1 MRDMQQGVN
10 PNRPTPRR
18 RPTRRS
24 ASSAPPAAPT
34 RRRPTRRR
42 PTPTET
48 REEPR
53 TATLTPRMPTLIPAE
68 EKPLPEP
75 GETRGALSPEETSMG
90 RALLEAI
97 RDSGFGSPEEEIT
110 PGFESGETPHI
121 DIAYKSGKV
130 VQIPVE
136 DYHHSM
142 ITDDVESVFLSDEHG
157 EMKSLYEDT
166 SEFVPPTGPIE
177 RPASEVI
184 EPTEDVVEAVNEMKP
199 LQSDMRGLP
208 KNPNKN
214 LANVVKPLMAE
225 GIAEAIGPAENRD
238 KVIARMQRKKA
249 KPTASKQPT
258 PPSDAEDKKATE
270 ARLSQA
276 MSSEM
281 EPVEGKPDPVAEA
294 ASKRLKPKNKGK
306 GGMKMTMADLAEKP
320 KEKTIVPSKKV
331 KEAIKPTT
339 EVPRLGSRPDPEDV
353 YRVIEL
359 VNEGNKEA
367 YTQLYNAEA
376 DLEDMD
382 AALHSEAMEAIDE
395 YKANQKAQRKERRK
409 TQSKERKEAQGKDLS
424 DPLTEAKDEKKLTSD
439 DLAAR
444 LLNRGKKD

>member
-1 MRDMQQGVN
+1 MD
-10 PNRPTPRR
+10 
-18 RPTRRS
+18 
-24 ASSAPPAAPT
+24 
-34 RRRPTRRR
+34 
-42 PTPTET
+42 
-48 REEPR
+48 
-53 TATLTPRMPTLIPAE
+53 
-68 EKPLPEP
+68 
-75 GETRGALSPEETSMG
+75 ALGM
-90 RALLEAI
+90 AN
-97 RDSGFGSPEEEIT
+97 EEEIT

-121 DIAYKSGKV
+121 DIAYKSGEV

-142 ITDDVESVFLSDEHG
+142 ITDDVESAFLYDEHG
-157 EMKSLYEDT
+157 ESKSLYEDI

-208 KNPNKN
+208 PKPNKN
-214 LANVVKPLMAE
+214 LANVIKPLVA
-225 GIAEAIGPAENRD
+225 GSIAEAIGDEGMHDTSPEGNPYHGFNVRRRD
-238 KVIARMQRKKA
+238 IVQDMQRKKA

-281 EPVEGKPDPVAEA
+281 KPVEGKPDPVAEA
-294 ASKRLKPKNKGK
+294 ASKRLKPKKKGT
-306 GGMKMTMADLAEKP
+306 GGMTMADLAKP

-331 KEAIKPTT
+331 EEAIKPTT

-409 TQSKERKEAQGKDLS
+409 TQSQERKEAQGKDLS
-424 DPLTEAKDEKKLTSD
+424 EPLTEAKDEKKLTSD